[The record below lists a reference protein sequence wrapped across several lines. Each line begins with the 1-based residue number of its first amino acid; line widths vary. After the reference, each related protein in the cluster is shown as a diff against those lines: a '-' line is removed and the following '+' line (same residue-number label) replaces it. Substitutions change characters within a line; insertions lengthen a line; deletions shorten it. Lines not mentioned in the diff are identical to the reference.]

1 MAQND
6 MYVVMYKI
14 LAYLYDCMKR
24 GVEPEDV
31 RWSAQALG
39 IPESYWNAI
48 VEELVDHRFVS
59 GVNVTRFLGGETM
72 VSSIDPRVT
81 MEGVAFAQEN
91 SMMGKAKAFLQDA
104 KAAVPFI

>member
-24 GVEPEDV
+24 GVEPEDA
-31 RWSAQALG
+31 RWSAQAMG

-59 GVNVTRFLGGETM
+59 GVKVTRFLGGEMM
-72 VSSIDPRVT
+72 VSSVDPRVT

>member
-24 GVEPEDV
+24 GSDPEDAM
-31 RWSAQALG
+31 WSAQALG

-48 VEELVDHRFVS
+48 VEELVDHGFVS
-59 GVNVTRFLGGETM
+59 GIKVSHFLNGATM
-72 VSSIDPRVT
+72 VSALAPRVT

-104 KAAVPFI
+104 KAAIPFI